1 MAEKS
6 FNGKKQIIE
15 FFLPEILCILVTG
28 AGTALFSALK
38 DHETDVVLSYAV
50 MAAFGVGVFGFR
62 LRKEWLRGEL
72 SYDNSRNILR
82 FWLYFAGTLILSF
95 ACAFLPVGCWPLAA
109 VYVLLSLFGSVTVG
123 IIAASVLVMIPVLI
137 SGASVTVFFVYLISG
152 VFAVCF
158 FCPVEDDMKVGVPL
172 FLSMLC
178 LFVCESAGIVFT
190 ANARPSLELF
200 IMPFVNMVISTIL
213 LIGIVRVYSRK
224 VVYYYRDNYLE
235 INDTENPILADL
247 RENAKSDYKKS
258 IHTAYFCERI
268 AAKLEFDADALKCA
282 GYYHVKGKE
291 LEQIMDEKDFPPD
304 VRSILNEYLAV
315 KGITGKKLP
324 LKSREAAVLFCCDT
338 VVGTIIQLIEKSGDK
353 PLDYEKIID
362 MLFKRFEENGTFH
375 NCDITIKEL
384 YTMKRI
390 FREEK
395 LYYDFLR

>member
-6 FNGKKQIIE
+6 ISGKKQIIE
-15 FFLPEILCILVTG
+15 FFLPEVLCILITG
-28 AGTALFSALK
+28 AGVALLSKLK
-38 DHETDVVLSYAV
+38 GYETDKVLSYTV
-50 MAAFGVGVFGFR
+50 MAVFGVGIFGFR
-62 LRKEWLRGEL
+62 LRKECLRGEL

-82 FWLYFAGTLILSF
+82 FWFYYAGALILSF
-95 ACAFLPVGCWPLAA
+95 ACAFLPVGCWPLPA
-109 VYVLLSLFGSVTVG
+109 VFVLLSLFGSVSVG
-123 IIAASVLVMIPVLI
+123 IVAASVLVMIPMLI
-137 SGASVTVFFVYLISG
+137 SGAPVIVFFMYLVSG

-158 FCPVEDDMKVGVPL
+158 FCPVENDMKVGIPI
-172 FLSMLC
+172 FLSMLA

-200 IMPFVNMVISTIL
+200 IMPFVNIVISTIL

-247 RENAKSDYKKS
+247 KENARNDYKKS

-268 AAKLEFDADALKCA
+268 ASKLGFDADALKCA

-291 LEQIMDEKDFPPD
+291 LEQIMVEKDFPPD
-304 VRSILNEYLAV
+304 VRNILNEYLAV
-315 KGITGKKLP
+315 KGIAGKKIP
-324 LKSREAAVLFCCDT
+324 LKSKEAAVLFCSDT
-338 VVGTIIQLIEKSGDK
+338 VVGSIIQLIEKSGDK
-353 PLDYEKIID
+353 PIDYEKVID
-362 MLFKRFEENGTFH
+362 MLFNRFENNGTFN
-375 NCDITIKEL
+375 NCDISIKEL
-384 YTMKRI
+384 YTMKRT